1 MSLGA
6 FRRFDKENGKVFSVF
21 KPGEDEVNEEC
32 VCKIMIMCR
41 VKWCAN
47 TLKNWLN
54 VVSLVRWGGS
64 FKLVGKF

>member
-1 MSLGA
+1 M
-6 FRRFDKENGKVFSVF
+6 FSVF

-41 VKWCAN
+41 VKWCEN
-47 TLKNWLN
+47 TIKLWLN
-54 VVSLVRWGGS
+54 VVSLVRSGGS